1 MKSKFALLIFA
12 LMLCGCGLG
21 PDMTRDRIPRS
32 PSPTPWQGEKPFGEN
47 MTEGD
52 NAYAAEDY
60 PSAIKW
66 YRTALDQE
74 KAKPTLE
81 KKQWYALVNNLAM
94 SYTLTGDTKNAR
106 IVLAY
111 GVSKDFD
118 YPMFHY
124 ILARTFGVEGSEG
137 DAISHLGRAF
147 ERRSKLPAGEK
158 LPDPMTDESF
168 AGFVDSDV
176 FKKAVA
182 RMKSGRSSPLD

>member
-1 MKSKFALLIFA
+1 MKAKLAFLIFVA
-12 LMLCGCGLG
+12 VLCGCGLG
-21 PDMTRDRIPRS
+21 PDMTRDRIQRS
-32 PSPTPWQGEKPFGEN
+32 PSPTPWQGEKPFDEN
-47 MTEGD
+47 LSDG
-52 NAYAAEDY
+52 NAAYAAKDY
-60 PSAIKW
+60 PTAVKS
-66 YRTALDQE
+66 YGTALDQE
-74 KAKPTLE
+74 KAKPTLD

-111 GVSKDFD
+111 GVSKNYD

-137 DAISHLGRAF
+137 DAINHLERAF

-168 AGFVDSDV
+168 AGFADSDA
-176 FKKAVA
+176 FKRAVA
-182 RMKSGRSSPLD
+182 RMKSGRTTPLD